1 MTKNKKYIS
10 LSQLSFHLQEF
21 IEEYFEEKEFW
32 VLAETTDVKNYPDR
46 AYCFLSL
53 CEKKGNQT
61 LAKMEGVIW
70 RQDYHTIQAFET
82 ATGMSFSRNLEVL
95 LRVSVDYHAVFGLKL
110 TIHEIDPSFTLGK
123 IETRK
128 QEVLQKLLNEYPEL
142 IRFEDGQAFSYNQ
155 ELELAPVIKRIAL
168 ISAPDSDGM
177 RDFLHELQNNTH
189 GYQFDVE
196 FFPVT
201 IQGNLAAKQISA
213 AFEMVSEEPFD
224 AVVLAR
230 GGGSSHDL
238 DVFDTFEVV
247 LSIVQ
252 CPNPVIC
259 GIGHERNKSLCDM
272 LANLSVK
279 TPTKAAAHIIEHNE
293 AFEQEIMHYYEL
305 ISDAIQQIF
314 AYEQREI
321 SDLHYR
327 INMQSRVIL
336 LEEKNRL
343 DRLEN
348 QLKISDPKLMLKRG
362 YAMIE
367 KEGKIISSIEDLVT
381 GERIQINLKDGKRTA
396 IIEN

>member
-1 MTKNKKYIS
+1 MSKDKRYIS

-21 IEEYFEEKEFW
+21 IEEYFLEKEFW

-46 AYCFLSL
+46 GYCFLSL

-61 LAKMEGVIW
+61 LAKMEAVIW
-70 RQDYHTIQAFET
+70 RQDYHTIEAFES
-82 ATGMSFSRNLEVL
+82 ATGMGFNRNLEVL

-110 TIHEIDPSFTLGK
+110 TVHEIDPSFTLGK
-123 IETRK
+123 IELRK
-128 QEVLQKLLNEYPEL
+128 QEVLQKLLLEYPEL
-142 IRFEDGQAFSYNQ
+142 IRFENGQAISYNQ
-155 ELELAPVIKRIAL
+155 ELELPAVIKRLAL

-177 RDFLHELQNNTH
+177 RDFLHELHNNNR
-189 GYQFDVE
+189 GYKFEVE

-213 AFEMVSEEPFD
+213 AFEMVSEESFD
-224 AVVLAR
+224 VVVLAR

-238 DVFDTFEVV
+238 DVFDTFDVV

-259 GIGHERNKSLCDM
+259 GIGHERNKSLCDL

-279 TPTKAAAHIIEHNE
+279 TPTKAAGHIIAHNE
-293 AFEQEIMHYYEL
+293 EFELEVLNCFQSISAMIQE
-305 ISDAIQQIF
+305 IF

-321 SDLHYR
+321 SNLNYR
-327 INMQSRVIL
+327 INMQSKVIL

-343 DRLEN
+343 NNIEN
-348 QLKISDPKLMLKRG
+348 QLKIADPKVMLQRG

-367 KEGKIISSIEDLVT
+367 KGGKIISSIVDLKP
-381 GERIQINLKDGKRTA
+381 GEKIQINLKDGKRTA
-396 IIEN
+396 FIES